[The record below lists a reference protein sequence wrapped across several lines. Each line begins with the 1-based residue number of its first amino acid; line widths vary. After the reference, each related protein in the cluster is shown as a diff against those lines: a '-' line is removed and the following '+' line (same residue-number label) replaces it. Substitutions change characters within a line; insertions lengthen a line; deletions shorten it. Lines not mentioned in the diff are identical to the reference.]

1 MDYESQVLEYMKYNS
16 DSITIEEINEF
27 NIPRITLT
35 RLVNKGLIERVKKG
49 LYVLKN
55 CWGDEYFN
63 LIYGNNYVTYSH
75 LTALYLNDLCERV
88 PMEYDISVKQNYAG
102 SLRNKQNVKLYYV
115 SNKQY
120 DLGLIQIKSPQG
132 RTIKCYDV
140 ERTFCDLL
148 KCKDKIY
155 LEYLKY
161 AFNEYY
167 KIQKNDIKK
176 LYEYAKKLN
185 VYDKV
190 KDFME
195 VFML

>member
-63 LIYGNNYVTYSH
+63 LIYGNNYVTFSH

-88 PMEYDISVKQNYAG
+88 PM
-102 SLRNKQNVKLYYV
+102 
-115 SNKQY
+115 
-120 DLGLIQIKSPQG
+120 
-132 RTIKCYDV
+132 
-140 ERTFCDLL
+140 
-148 KCKDKIY
+148 
-155 LEYLKY
+155 
-161 AFNEYY
+161 
-167 KIQKNDIKK
+167 
-176 LYEYAKKLN
+176 
-185 VYDKV
+185 
-190 KDFME
+190 
-195 VFML
+195 

>member
-1 MDYESQVLEYMKYNS
+1 MDYENQILEFMKNNS
-16 DSITIEEINEF
+16 DSITIEEINKL

-35 RLVNKGLIERVKKG
+35 RLVNKELIERVKTG

-55 CWGDEYFN
+55 SWGDEYFN
-63 LIYGNNYVTYSH
+63 LIYGSNYAIYSH
-75 LTALYLNDLCERV
+75 LTSLYFNDLCERV
-88 PMEYDISVKQNYAG
+88 PMEYDITVKQNYAG
-102 SLRNKQNVKLYYV
+102 NLRKEKKVKLYYV
-115 SNKQY
+115 SDEQY

-132 RTIKCYDV
+132 RIIKCYDA
-140 ERTFCDLL
+140 ERCFCDLI

-190 KDFME
+190 KEFME
-195 VFML
+195 VFI

>member
-1 MDYESQVLEYMKYNS
+1 MDYENQILKFMKNNS
-16 DSITIEEINEF
+16 DSITIEEVNKL

-35 RLVNKGLIERVKKG
+35 RLVNKGLMERVKTG

-55 CWGDEYFN
+55 SWGDEYFN
-63 LIYGNNYVTYSH
+63 LIYGSNYAIYSH
-75 LTALYLNDLCERV
+75 LTSLYFNDLCERV
-88 PMEYDISVKQNYAG
+88 PMEYDITVKQNYAG
-102 SLRNKQNVKLYYV
+102 NLRKEKKVKLYYV
-115 SNKQY
+115 SDEQY

-132 RTIKCYDV
+132 RIIKCYDA
-140 ERTFCDLL
+140 ERCFCDLI

-167 KIQKNDIKK
+167 KVQKKDIKK

-190 KDFME
+190 KEFME
-195 VFML
+195 VFI